1 MAGTPP
7 GSSIDDMELR
17 RVENLPDFVF
27 DIVDRWKAE
36 AAARGDE
43 IIDFGIGSP
52 DVGTADPVVDRLV
65 AAARDPRQHGYPT
78 SAGLPQPRAALAAW
92 YERRYGVAIDP
103 DSQALITWG
112 ASEALTHLPWVLLGP
127 GDTALVPGPCYPI
140 HHYAVLFSG
149 ATPIPVPM
157 FAPDGGAAAGGG
169 AAPVGGTTPVGG
181 TIGETGA
188 NAGRGSPRDALA
200 QAGDP
205 EPDAL
210 AQAGDTDAA
219 LFDRLAAA
227 FAAARPRPRV
237 LLLSFP
243 HNPTTRCVDL
253 PFLERV
259 VDFARRNDAAVIH
272 DFAYGDI
279 AFDGFRPPSIL
290 EVPGAADV
298 AVELL
303 SLSKSHDMAGWRL
316 GFVAGNARL
325 ISGLRR
331 LKSYLDYGVTLPIQT
346 MALAALA
353 PESDAAPPLVAERYR
368 RRRDLLCDGL
378 TAIGWPVFRPR
389 GSMFVW
395 ARLPQALRAR
405 GSLAAAE
412 HLLRHAHVAVSPGI
426 GFGELGEGHVR
437 FALVQ
442 PEDRIRVALAG
453 IAAALRA
460 AG

>member
-1 MAGTPP
+1 
-7 GSSIDDMELR
+7 MELR

-65 AAARDPRQHGYPT
+65 AAARDPRQHGYPS
-78 SAGLPQPRAALAAW
+78 SAGLPQLRAALAAW
-92 YERRYGVAIDP
+92 YERRYGVMLDP
-103 DSQALITWG
+103 ETQALVTWG

-157 FAPDGGAAAGGG
+157 FAPDSASAAG
-169 AAPVGGTTPVGG
+169 
-181 TIGETGA
+181 GETGA
-188 NAGRGSPRDALA
+188 GGRAGADDQGDA
-200 QAGDP
+200 DN
-205 EPDAL
+205 DA
-210 AQAGDTDAA
+210 DTDTDDS
-219 LFDRLAAA
+219 LFDRLATA
-227 FAAARPRPRV
+227 FAAAQPRPRV

-243 HNPTTRCVDL
+243 HNPTTRCVGL

-259 VDFARRNDAAVIH
+259 VDFARRNDTAVIH

-290 EVPGAADV
+290 EAPGAADV
-298 AVELL
+298 AVELV

-316 GFVAGNARL
+316 GFVAGNARV
-325 ISGLRR
+325 IAGLRR

-353 PESDAAPPLVAERYR
+353 PEGDAAAPLVADRYR

-378 TAIGWPVFRPR
+378 TALGWPVPRSR

-395 ARLPQALRAR
+395 ARLPQALRTR

-412 HLLRHAHVAVSPGI
+412 HLLRHANVAVSPGI

-442 PEDRIRVALAG
+442 PEDRIRTALAG